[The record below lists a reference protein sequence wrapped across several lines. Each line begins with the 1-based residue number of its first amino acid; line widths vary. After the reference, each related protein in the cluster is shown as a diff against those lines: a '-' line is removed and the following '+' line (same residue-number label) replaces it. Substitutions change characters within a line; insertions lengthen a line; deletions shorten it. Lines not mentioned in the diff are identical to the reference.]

1 MFQIFLNF
9 THKLGRFRGALLFI
23 SSGCIAAVVQFGALF
38 VLTHYFGVWYLISA
52 TIAFGCAFFVS
63 FFLQKFIT
71 FIEHSKDR
79 IGNQLVYYFLFA
91 LLNAGINAII
101 MYFEVDIVG
110 LHYLVAQFISSGI
123 IAFYSYFVYKNY
135 IFKVD
140 NDSSTA

>member
-1 MFQIFLNF
+1 MSAIMLKIILEASNI
-9 THKLGRFRGALLFI
+9 LGRFRGPVLFI

-79 IGNQLVYYFLFA
+79 MGNQLVYYFLFA

-101 MYFEVDIVG
+101 MYVEVDIIG
-110 LHYLVAQFISSGI
+110 LHYLVAQFISSAI
-123 IAFYSYFVYKNY
+123 IAFYSYFVYKRY
-135 IFKVD
+135 IFYI
-140 NDSSTA
+140 AA